1 MAGGSTAAVL
11 SAWLFRIPRT
21 TPPTMTAA
29 MASTTSHVQ
38 VRRLAADRVGGYSAF
53 SAVFM
58 SGSFAQCLEMNLRL
72 GWKKYYTKRNVRYGY
87 NDRLRWLKQRY
98 KEKRYFGPMPPGST
112 AVSEAAR
119 TKSEIRTERVTNR
132 LLDSASKFF
141 MERGFEA
148 TSMGEIARYARASKE
163 TFYRHFPKKE
173 DLFIAVVIRGAKM
186 VAAELSAVLLSH
198 ERPEK
203 ALAAFGELFLDRVL
217 SVDSIAFHR
226 IVTMERE
233 RFPELM
239 QTMKADG
246 RGRVHGSLIRYLDEQ
261 VASGRLRK
269 MDTTVGARQ
278 FLDLVA
284 AEMIM
289 TATRCGRPKP
299 NKAQIRQRVKE
310 AIDCFLHGYQV

>member
-1 MAGGSTAAVL
+1 
-11 SAWLFRIPRT
+11 
-21 TPPTMTAA
+21 
-29 MASTTSHVQ
+29 
-38 VRRLAADRVGGYSAF
+38 
-53 SAVFM
+53 
-58 SGSFAQCLEMNLRL
+58 
-72 GWKKYYTKRNVRYGY
+72 
-87 NDRLRWLKQRY
+87 
-98 KEKRYFGPMPPGST
+98 MPPGST
-112 AVSEAAR
+112 AVTEAAR

-132 LLDSASKFF
+132 LLDAASKFF

-148 TSMGEIARYARASKE
+148 TSMGEIASYARASKE

-173 DLFIAVVIRGAKM
+173 DLFIAVVVRGAKM

-226 IVTMERE
+226 VVAMERE

-239 QTMKADG
+239 QTLKADG
-246 RGRVHGSLIRYLDEQ
+246 RGRVHGSLARYLDEQ
-261 VASGRLRK
+261 IASGRLRK

-289 TATRCGRPKP
+289 TATRCGKPKP
-299 NKAQIRQRVKE
+299 SKAQIRQRVKE
-310 AIDCFLHGYQV
+310 AIECFLRGYQA